1 MAHYAKIVDNIVT
14 QVIVADSDYIES
26 LVDTSPGQWLQTSYN
41 TREGVHSLGGTPLR
55 KNFAGV
61 GYSYDFMRDVF
72 ISPKPYG
79 CNTWILDQDTC
90 TWRPPVPYPDDG
102 EYYKW
107 NDSTVGWELMSED
120 DGWMG

>member
-1 MAHYAKIVDNIVT
+1 MANYAKIVNDIVV
-14 QVIVADSDYIES
+14 QVIVADSDYIENM
-26 LVDTSPGQWLQTSYN
+26 VDTSPGTWIQTSYN
-41 TREGVHSLGGTPLR
+41 TREGVHLLGGTPLR
-55 KNFAGV
+55 MNFAGI
-61 GYSYDFMRDVF
+61 GYSYDFMKDVF
-72 ISPKPYG
+72 IPPKPDG
-79 CNTWILDQDTC
+79 CNTWILNEDTC